1 MNLKTSFIFYFQG
14 SEVIITR
21 QNKMFALPNF
31 YIDYPPLV
39 FTSILNI
46 DMENNNFPI
55 DTALSEKAHASKKS
69 TFIRLH
75 IGTTTF
81 R

>member
-1 MNLKTSFIFYFQG
+1 
-14 SEVIITR
+14 
-21 QNKMFALPNF
+21 MFACPNF

-69 TFIRLH
+69 TFIIVLYWSPVCPRTLDPFY
-75 IGTTTF
+75 IVISM
-81 R
+81 